1 MLYTVY
7 NNIQANTNWG
17 KKVIWRHYLSD
28 LHSTHIY
35 AFAKFKHVKAI
46 VEKKCWFFKDLL
58 TVVFYISLSRD
69 NYGSKPDEIPST
81 EKGDFDN
88 LL

>member
-1 MLYTVY
+1 MLYTAY
-7 NNIQANTNWG
+7 NNIQTNTNWG

-28 LHSTHIY
+28 LHSTHIHLLNLNMLRQLL
-35 AFAKFKHVKAI
+35 KKKKADFLRI
-46 VEKKCWFFKDLL
+46 YWLLFFIL
-58 TVVFYISLSRD
+58 VCPEM
-69 NYGSKPDEIPST
+69 NGSKPDEIPST

>member
-46 VEKKCWFFKDLL
+46 VEKNADFLRIYWLL
-58 TVVFYISLSRD
+58 FSILVCPEV
-69 NYGSKPDEIPST
+69 NGSKPDEIPST

>member
-35 AFAKFKHVKAI
+35 AFAKFKRVKAI
-46 VEKKCWFFKDLL
+46 VEKNFLRIYWLL
-58 TVVFYISLSRD
+58 FSILVCPEV
-69 NYGSKPDEIPST
+69 NGSKPDEIPST